1 METIVLKQG
10 EAVAWLKKEAS
21 NLIDE
26 HTDSSYNAE
35 DVADIIKDLLE
46 DIDIIARLDWEW
58 VAIEDCPMAVSNIN
72 VSEMV
77 KRGENNEQ

>member
-1 METIVLKQG
+1 M
-10 EAVAWLKKEAS
+10 
-21 NLIDE
+21 IDDY
-26 HTDSSYNAE
+26 TDSSYNAE

-46 DIDIIARLDWEW
+46 DIDIITRLDWEW